1 MSAPG
6 FFDANVDSECKAHGH
21 QRVHPQASPGTP
33 GGRQVSL
40 TKLALVAA
48 NFALWVGIIGA
59 VTLIAR

>member
-1 MSAPG
+1 MATSAYTHKHRQ
-6 FFDANVDSECKAHGH
+6 E
-21 QRVHPQASPGTP
+21 RRE
-33 GGRQVSL
+33 GRQVSL